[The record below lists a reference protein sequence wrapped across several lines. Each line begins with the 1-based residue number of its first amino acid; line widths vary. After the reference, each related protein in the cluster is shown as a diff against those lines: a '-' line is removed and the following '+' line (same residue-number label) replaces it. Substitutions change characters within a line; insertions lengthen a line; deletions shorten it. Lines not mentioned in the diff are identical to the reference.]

1 MIVTHASPWDIIRVV
16 HHMREADRR
25 EVMAGRFVDDLDSLA
40 VDISNSR
47 ELCFALF
54 ALCDDDRTAI
64 AIIGGRLRW
73 PGVGSILMIATD
85 EWPLIAR
92 PATRWVKR
100 VAIPKILDPLCH
112 RTQCEAWEGN
122 LATLRWL
129 TALGYKVEG
138 RLEAYGKN
146 REGFLQYA
154 RLRPEPA

>member
-1 MIVTHASPWDIIRVV
+1 MIVEQAWDEHIRRVV
-16 HHMREADRR
+16 YNMREADHR
-25 EVMAGRFVDDLDSLA
+25 EVMAGRFVDTRRDLAL
-40 VDISNSR
+40 DIMESANF
-47 ELCFALF
+47 CFALF